1 MGKRP
6 FRANYSQMVPTPSG
20 AGWPGHLAFPEDGKP
35 SKGWRRDLGARSLPR
50 LCIGSRLPRAAVSF
64 TIIYDIAVDLFS
76 PYGAR
81 GCAASHARAR
91 RWASARHSGGGWMC
105 SPVRGVADAS
115 H

>member
-35 SKGWRRDLGARSLPR
+35 SKGWRRGHRARSLVR
-50 LCIGSRLPRAAVSF
+50 LCIGSRLPRATVSF

-81 GCAASHARAR
+81 GGALGYGGFESC
-91 RWASARHSGGGWMC
+91 SGGSYM
-105 SPVRGVADAS
+105 VAKRFKAS
-115 H
+115 G

>member
-35 SKGWRRDLGARSLPR
+35 SKGWRRGHRARSLVR

-64 TIIYDIAVDLFS
+64 TSIYDIAVDLFS
-76 PYGAR
+76 HYGAR
-81 GCAASHARAR
+81 GGAASHARAR
-91 RWASARHSGGGWMC
+91 RWASVWH
-105 SPVRGVADAS
+105 
-115 H
+115 